1 MRGPFLAAFAV
12 TGAVAQTPEIRT
24 TSGTRAITSDHY
36 ECKRLFG
43 SGGTAPRS
51 LPTVTASNLILRTTT
66 TEAPTTKPSTV
77 TVTGPA
83 STSTLLTA
91 TKLVDYIATVT
102 SDTKVVKLDG
112 PTTTFAT
119 ATFAITECT
128 NGAAP
133 PPHSTVTVYS
143 GVYTPVPG
151 QATTL
156 PASYPTQVVCQ
167 TTQNVLLTSFLTVL
181 SGVVTTTTNPVTTI
195 TDRAA
200 TTVPYT
206 FTWATQTAWRTTVTE
221 RSTTLA
227 AASTTLTVRTSCAPT
242 VTKTY
247 AAKCAP
253 TNLVRDHDGQGLWWN
268 YLDTNATKVVARRFD
283 GDAAACCQ
291 ACVENADCSAVE
303 VSTGGVCSLYFNH
316 DASYKPVCGSVGFTY
331 RSLPDIWPGQGIW
344 AQDGCGEARRLGPG
358 E

>member
-1 MRGPFLAAFAV
+1 MRGLILIAFAA
-12 TGAVAQTPEIRT
+12 TGAVAQNPEIRT
-24 TSGTRAITSDHY
+24 TSGTRAVTSDHY
-36 ECKRLFG
+36 ECKSLFG
-43 SGGTAPRS
+43 SGGTP
-51 LPTVTASNLILRTTT
+51 PASNLILRTTT

-77 TVTGPA
+77 TVAGPA

-102 SDTKVVKLDG
+102 SDTKVVKLNG

-119 ATFAITECT
+119 ATFATTECT

-133 PPHSTVTVYS
+133 PPQSTVTVYS

-195 TDRAA
+195 TDQAT

-221 RSTTLA
+221 TSTTLA
-227 AASTTLTVRTSCAPT
+227 AASTTRIVRTSCAAPT
-242 VTKTY
+242 VTTTY

-253 TNLVRDHDGQGLWWN
+253 TNLVRDHDGMGLWWN
-268 YLDTNATKVVARRFD
+268 YLDANATKVVARRFD
-283 GDAAACCQ
+283 DDAAACCQ

-303 VSTGGVCSLYFNH
+303 VSTGGICSLYFNH

-344 AQDGCGEARRLGPG
+344 VQDGCGEARWLGPG